1 MDNKKML
8 DTAIEMLQGFSTK
21 DIETVQIDNTKYDD
35 GSVRFT
41 VDVTYPAT
49 VVDQGKE

>member
-8 DTAIEMLQGFSTK
+8 DTAIEMLQQLSTEG
-21 DIETVQIDNTKYDD
+21 IETVQIDNTNYDD

-41 VDVTYPAT
+41 VDVTYPAK
-49 VVDQGKE
+49 DEK